1 MGPILIHKQ
10 MGRRL
15 IIGSWQPDKRNVDV
29 FISDA
34 ATGTAD
40 DPYLLCPAV
49 RECPPFTS
57 VESTAGG
64 KKHSLNLSPAHLQ
77 RQPESARISQRGPFI
92 SAESELGLAA
102 VSRRTPA
109 IIVWIAWL

>member
-1 MGPILIHKQ
+1 MGPILLHKQ

-15 IIGSWQPDKRNVDV
+15 IIGSWRPDERNVAA

-40 DPYLLCPAV
+40 DPYSLCPAV
-49 RECPPFTS
+49 GECPPPFTS

-64 KKHSLNLSPAHLQ
+64 EKHCPRLSPAHLQ
-77 RQPESARISQRGPFI
+77 RQPESAREARSFLLNQPWLGPLSRGG
-92 SAESELGLAA
+92 LG
-102 VSRRTPA
+102 
-109 IIVWIAWL
+109 